1 MKHFEFWHPR
11 VFETPYYGYLLS
23 RCALKGLSPHDI
35 PKANYALDHGEI
47 GLGSKYST
55 QMAFDQAR
63 FPATTCLNLPQDLRA
78 VGLFAQAH
86 SYPFILKPLIGTVG
100 KGVVK
105 VTSSDGLQ
113 AATQDLQGVYM
124 VQSYCPDPDE
134 FGVFYTRK
142 NGESRITGIN
152 QKHFPTVTGDGRSS
166 LANLT
171 RNHPRHTGHWDIFLR
186 YLDLSQIPPAGET
199 IKLSFIGSHTLGCKF
214 TDDSH
219 IKTAALEK
227 AVFAV
232 CDSQP
237 GFNFGR
243 FDLKT
248 PSREAFLDGEFTIIE
263 VNGISSLPTHMFD
276 PDNSIRRGYQIFF
289 EHGRH
294 LIDIAH
300 EHRHREMDIDS
311 YLTLL
316 KRAKSNLSELNTMHD
331 VAKQRPSAAGDL
343 ETAR

>member
-11 VFETPYYGYLLS
+11 VFETPYYGYLLG

-63 FPATTCLNLPQDLRA
+63 FPATACLNLPQDLKA
-78 VGLFAQAH
+78 VSLFAQAH

-105 VTSSDGLQ
+105 VSSSIGLQ
-113 AATQDLQGVYM
+113 TAIQDLQGAYL

-134 FGVFYTRK
+134 YGVFYTRK
-142 NGESRITGIN
+142 NGKSQITGIN
-152 QKHFPTVTGDGRSS
+152 QKHFPSVTGDGSSS
-166 LANLT
+166 LATLVSI
-171 RNHPRHTGHWDIFLR
+171 HPRHTEHWDIFLR
-186 YLDLSQIPPAGET
+186 YLDLSKIPDAGE
-199 IKLSFIGSHTLGCKF
+199 IVILSFIGSHTLGCKF
-214 TDDSH
+214 TDDSN
-219 IKTAALEK
+219 IKTTALEE
-227 AVFAV
+227 AVFTV

-331 VAKQRPSAAGDL
+331 VAKQRPAPNAEL
-343 ETAR
+343 EPAR